1 MCVSDILDEVDGLID
16 TIEYLADQLPRHKT
30 EIHTF
35 VINES
40 IYSNK
45 LINLSSEGSD
55 EERIFPLMYLG
66 SMVKVLEE
74 NLVD

>member
-1 MCVSDILDEVDGLID
+1 MCVSDILDEVDGLMD

-40 IYSNK
+40 LYSDT
-45 LINLSSEGSD
+45 LINLSSEGW
-55 EERIFPLMYLG
+55 EE
-66 SMVKVLEE
+66 
-74 NLVD
+74 